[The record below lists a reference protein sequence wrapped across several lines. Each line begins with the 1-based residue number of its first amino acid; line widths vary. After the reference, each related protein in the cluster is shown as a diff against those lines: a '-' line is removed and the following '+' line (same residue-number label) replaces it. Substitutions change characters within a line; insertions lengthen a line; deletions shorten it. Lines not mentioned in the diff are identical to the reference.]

1 MADQTANRTALA
13 TRSPAQLGGDPGAR
27 TYDQI
32 ISDLL
37 AGKITRQQAM
47 AELVALGTATGISR
61 ERATTLAQTALADT
75 DSLRG
80 AGRGAAGSAPR
91 FDPIGDLGGNIGFRP
106 EVSRGPL
113 DGNNLQTGSSVR
125 AQVNPTFGVNTN
137 DFFFGRGS
145 ETLAGRRGIFGG
157 FASNV
162 FPNPTSRFRTAINAQ
177 RDPLSASFTLGGAA
191 FPDQPLAGDFRAFLN
206 TDPRAFTKPQ
216 FENAFNAI
224 APLFNPGATLDQ
236 GQQERRGAFD
246 EEGVAENVI
255 RQYFNAGAHPLF
267 RQSIN
272 SVLDDR
278 LNRFFF
284 ANPGST
290 GGELFGAF
298 INDRG
303 FGGPQFRPPSFGNT
317 GFGSGR

>member
-1 MADQTANRTALA
+1 MAHTNKGSALA
-13 TRSPAQLGGDPGAR
+13 TRTPAQLGGAR
-27 TYDQI
+27 TYDEI
-32 ISDLL
+32 IADLL

-75 DSLRG
+75 DSLRSG
-80 AGRGAAGSAPR
+80 QSVSPRPAPR
-91 FDPIGDLGGNIGFRP
+91 FDPTGDIDFRP

-113 DGNNLQTGSSVR
+113 DGNNPQTGSSVR

-290 GGELFGAF
+290 GGELLGAF

-303 FGGPQFRPPSFGNT
+303 FGGTEFRPPSFGNT
-317 GFGSGR
+317 GFGFGGR

>member
-1 MADQTANRTALA
+1 MAHTNNRSALA
-13 TRSPAQLGGDPGAR
+13 TRTPAQLGGDPGAR

-37 AGKITRQQAM
+37 AGRITRQQAM

-75 DSLRG
+75 DSLRSG
-80 AGRGAAGSAPR
+80 QSVSPRPAPR
-91 FDPIGDLGGNIGFRP
+91 FDPTGELGGDIGFVP
-106 EVSRGPL
+106 PGGVSGPL
-113 DGNNLQTGSSVR
+113 GGHNLQTGSSVQ

-224 APLFNPGATLDQ
+224 APLFNPDVTLDQ

-317 GFGSGR
+317 GFGGGR